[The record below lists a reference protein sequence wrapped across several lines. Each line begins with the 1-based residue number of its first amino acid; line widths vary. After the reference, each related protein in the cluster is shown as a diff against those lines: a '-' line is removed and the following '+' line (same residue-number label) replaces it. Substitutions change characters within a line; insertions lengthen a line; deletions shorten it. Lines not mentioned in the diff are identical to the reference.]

1 MSGMERDYSVE
12 ERTRVGVALY
22 FDIHEGR
29 NQFAREVAAG
39 HGDAEIRMAIY
50 WSLNEEKYP
59 DLNNPEDIA
68 LLNAPGIT
76 LSLDDLKTRAR
87 TALVGKLFETMS
99 IAEIAK
105 MAEAFIYEGDISN
118 EPMFKRRDRMQ
129 REVKKR
135 EAEVRANFNSQH
147 KPAPE
152 GTVKE
157 LAAKYN
163 KSLSEIRRLKAAGEL
178 HTLVNSDET

>member
-1 MSGMERDYSVE
+1 MSMERDYSVE

-105 MAEAFIYEGDISN
+105 MAESFLHEGDIAN
-118 EPMFKRRDRMQ
+118 EPLFKRRDRMQ
-129 REVKKR
+129 REVKQR
-135 EAEVRANFNSQH
+135 EAQVRANFNSQH

-157 LAAKYN
+157 LAAKFG

-178 HTLVNSDET
+178 HTLVQS